1 MKGAM
6 QKKLLNHVI
15 SIDRIRSNGE
25 GTQAS
30 SSNIFGKPLALH
42 ITVTEN
48 CGISLKE
55 KLVLRCCTFFGFPP
69 RANAP
74 SSFAILQQH

>member
-1 MKGAM
+1 MKGVV

-30 SSNIFGKPLALH
+30 SSNIFGKPLTLH
-42 ITVTEN
+42 ITVTEI
-48 CGISLKE
+48 CGISVKE
-55 KLVLRCCTFFGFPP
+55 KLVLRCCAFQTRLFV
-69 RANAP
+69 
-74 SSFAILQQH
+74 

>member
-1 MKGAM
+1 M

-30 SSNIFGKPLALH
+30 SSNIFGKPLTLH
-42 ITVTEN
+42 ITVTEI
-48 CGISLKE
+48 CGISVKE
-55 KLVLRCCTFFGFPP
+55 KLVLRCCAFQTRLFV
-69 RANAP
+69 
-74 SSFAILQQH
+74 